1 MKNKKIIFSIAIFF
15 LLIVISNICMAKD
28 LDRINKYYITVD
40 PRNDGSLDMTYY
52 LEWEVLDSD
61 SEGPLEWVKI
71 GVPNSNI
78 DLVKAISSNI
88 QSVRYYKDGGDY
100 IRIDF
105 KKAYYEG
112 EVISFSFSFHQSY
125 MYDIDVELAK
135 YKFTPGWFN
144 DIEVKE
150 AMVFWKS
157 TDVYSANSKKIN
169 DDGYYTW
176 KDSLRKGEKMKVEVN
191 YSRYTRSFD
200 TGKQTMYATKYSSSS
215 SSYNSS
221 YNSTMNIIKIF
232 IILFF
237 VFYVISSVLS
247 VRSYTSHRGYG
258 SRRYYDD
265 DYYHSSSHHH
275 HSSSSSSHSSCVSSC
290 ACACACAGGGRAGC
304 SKKDFYGVTV
314 KTKLLNKVVK
324 NK

>member
-1 MKNKKIIFSIAIFF
+1 MRSRKIIFCIAVFF
-15 LLIVISNICMAKD
+15 LFAIISNVCMAKD

-52 LEWEVLDSD
+52 LEWEVLDSE
-61 SEGPLEWVKI
+61 SEGPVSWVKI
-71 GVPNSNI
+71 GVPNSDI
-78 DLVKAISSNI
+78 DLVKAISNNI
-88 QSVRYYKDGGDY
+88 QSIKYYKDGGDY

-105 KKAYYEG
+105 KKSYYEG
-112 EVISFSFSFHQSY
+112 EIISFNFSFHQSY
-125 MYDIDVELAK
+125 MYDIDGELAK

-157 TDVYSANSKKIN
+157 TDVFSANSKKIN
-169 DDGYYTW
+169 EDGYYTW
-176 KDSLRKGEKMKVEVN
+176 KDSLRKGSKMKIDVS

-200 TGKQTMYATKYSSSS
+200 TGKQSMYATTYTNNSNNSNY
-215 SSYNSS
+215 SYN
-221 YNSTMNIIKIF
+221 NSVK
-232 IILFF
+232 LFF
-237 VFYVISSVLS
+237 VLFLIIFAVNMVLS
-247 VRSYTSHRGYG
+247 ITSYSSHRGYG
-258 SRRYYDD
+258 TRRSGYRYDDDD
-265 DYYHSSSHHH
+265 DYYHHR
-275 HSSSSSSHSSCVSSC
+275 SSSSSSSCVSSC

-314 KTKLLNKVVK
+314 KTKLLNKIMK